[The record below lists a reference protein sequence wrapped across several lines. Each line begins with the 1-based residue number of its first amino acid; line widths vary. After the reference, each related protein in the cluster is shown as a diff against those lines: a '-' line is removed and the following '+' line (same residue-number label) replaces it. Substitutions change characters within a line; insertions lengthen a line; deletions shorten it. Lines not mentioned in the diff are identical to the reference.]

1 MAVTSRTTRR
11 GALRALAATAV
22 LGCGPR
28 GATRPPAAADG
39 TVPLS
44 PGPSFAEVTAGRVT
58 VIDFWATWCEPCR
71 VSIPKVIAFA
81 ARPELAEVAI
91 VGVHVG
97 QGFEGAEAFAREAGI
112 TYPLFADPE
121 YRLST
126 ALGAPRVPTIVVLD
140 RDGAVLERAAE
151 IDAAIEAAVR
161 GALQSRS
168 TRA

>member
-1 MAVTSRTTRR
+1 MLH
-11 GALRALAATAV
+11 GLWAAASIA
-22 LGCGPR
+22 CAPR
-28 GATRPPAAADG
+28 GATRPPIAVDG

-81 ARPELAEVAI
+81 ARPELAEVAV

-97 QGFEGAEAFAREAGI
+97 QGFEGAVAFARDAGI

-126 ALGAPRVPTIVVLD
+126 TLGAPRVPTIVVLD

-151 IDAAIEAAVR
+151 IDDAIEAAVGR
-161 GALQSRS
+161 ALQSRS